1 MTQKLGT
8 RVVRADL
15 IAAFIRREPSA
26 VSLRGDSVANVTA
39 LLAHYPGRFRRA
51 DLDAAA

>member
-8 RVVRADL
+8 RAVRADL
-15 IAAFIRREPSA
+15 IAASIRREPSA

-39 LLAHYPGRFRRA
+39 CWRTIPA
-51 DLDAAA
+51 DFGVLI